1 MKNADNAKGNI
12 RRVKVTDNPD
22 GELKREQK
30 IRFEESVKGATAHT
44 AIHGKEQC
52 RKTRV
57 SVASK
62 PIFKISKAK

>member
-1 MKNADNAKGNI
+1 M
-12 RRVKVTDNPD
+12 KVTDSLD

-30 IRFEESVKGATAHT
+30 IRFEGSVKGATAHT

-57 SVASK
+57 SVAIK
-62 PIFKISKAK
+62 PIFKISKAE